1 MRAASGKGL
10 IVRHRSLLVLTTTVT
25 VGALTLSACGSRDDK
40 SGGGDS
46 GAKTTVVI
54 GVDAPL
60 TGDLSALGQGIK
72 NSSDLA
78 VRTAN
83 KNNEVDG
90 VTFKIQAL
98 DDQGQAGTGQQN
110 ATKFVGNPDVI
121 GVVGPL
127 NSHVGQ
133 SMQKVFGN
141 ADLVQVSPATTAP
154 ELTQGPNWQKG
165 AKKRLFDTY
174 YRTCATDAVQGPYA
188 AQYLYTKR
196 KLKKAYIIDD
206 KKTYG
211 AGLAGTFTDE
221 FKKLGGKVVGT
232 DHINPDDRDFSAVAT
247 KVAKS
252 KADFV
257 YYGGEYPAGAP
268 LSAQISKAGSKALV
282 VGGDAL
288 YSDEYVK
295 LGKKNVEGDLATSVG
310 APLETLDTAKAFM
323 KNYKAA
329 GYKLPYEAYGGY
341 AYDSTW
347 AVIQAVKAVVEKN
360 DGKLPGSA
368 DNRDEARKQINEAMK
383 DVSFDGVT
391 GQVGFDK
398 YGDTTNK
405 QLSVYEVK
413 NGKHKPVQTGTFQ
426 EN

>member
-1 MRAASGKGL
+1 MGGRLSGKGL
-10 IVRHRSLLVLTTTVT
+10 IVRHRSLLILTATAT

-40 SGGGDS
+40 SGGSDS
-46 GAKTTVVI
+46 GSSTTVVI

-78 VRTAN
+78 VKTAN
-83 KNNEVDG
+83 KNNEIKG
-90 VTFKIQAL
+90 VTFKLEAL
-98 DDQGQAGTGQQN
+98 DDQAQAGTGQQN
-110 ATKFVGNPDVI
+110 ATKLVGNDEVV

-141 ADLVQVSPATTAP
+141 AGLVQVSPANTAP
-154 ELTQGPNWQKG
+154 ELSQGPNWQKG
-165 AKKRLFDTY
+165 DKKRLFDTY
-174 YRTCATDAVQGPYA
+174 FRTSTTDAVQGPYA
-188 AQYLYTKR
+188 AQYLFDKR

-268 LSAQISKAGSKALV
+268 LSAQITKAGSDAPV

-288 YSDEYVK
+288 YSEEYIK
-295 LGKKNVEGDLATSVG
+295 LGKKNVDGDLATSVG
-310 APLETLDTAKAFM
+310 APLETLDTAKTFM
-323 KNYKAA
+323 KNYRAA
-329 GYKLPYEAYGGY
+329 DYKLPYEAYGGY

-347 AVIQAVKAVVEKN
+347 AIIQAVKAVAEKN
-360 DGKLPGSA
+360 DGELPGSM
-368 DNRDEARKQINEAMK
+368 DDTRKQITEAMQ
-383 DVSFDGVT
+383 DVRFKGVT
-391 GQVGFDK
+391 GDVAFDE

-413 NGKHKPVQTGTFQ
+413 GGKHEPVRTGTFG
-426 EN
+426 ED

>member
-1 MRAASGKGL
+1 M
-10 IVRHRSLLVLTTTVT
+10 RHRSLLVLTTTVT

-46 GAKTTVVI
+46 GDKTTVVI

-72 NSSDLA
+72 NSSELA
-78 VRTAN
+78 VKTAN
-83 KNNEVDG
+83 KNNEVKG
-90 VTFKIQAL
+90 VTFKLESL

-110 ATKFVGNPDVI
+110 ATKLVGNEQVA

-141 ADLVQVSPATTAP
+141 ANLVQISPANTAP

-165 AKKRLFDTY
+165 EKKRLFNTY
-174 YRTCATDAVQGPYA
+174 FRTSTTDAVQGPYA
-188 AQYLYTKR
+188 AQYLYNQR
-196 KLKKAYIIDD
+196 KFKKAYIIDD

-232 DHINPDDRDFSAVAT
+232 DHINPDDRDFSAVGT

-288 YSDEYVK
+288 YSEEYIK

-310 APLETLDTAKAFM
+310 APLETLDTAKTFM
-323 KNYKAA
+323 KDYKAA

-341 AYDSTW
+341 SYDSAW
-347 AVIQAVKAVVEKN
+347 AIIQAVKAVVEKN
-360 DGKLPGSA
+360 DGKLP
-368 DNRDEARKQINEAMK
+368 DNIDETRKQVTEAVQ
-383 DVSFDGVT
+383 DVKFKGVT
-391 GQVGFDK
+391 GDVAFDK

-413 NGKHKPVQTGTFQ
+413 DGKHKPVKTGTFK
-426 EN
+426 ER

>member
-1 MRAASGKGL
+1 M
-10 IVRHRSLLVLTTTVT
+10 RHRSLLILTATAT

-40 SGGGDS
+40 SGGSDS
-46 GAKTTVVI
+46 GSSTTVVI

-78 VRTAN
+78 VKTAN
-83 KNNEVDG
+83 KNNEVKG
-90 VTFKIQAL
+90 VTFKLEAL
-98 DDQGQAGTGQQN
+98 DDQAQAGTGQQN
-110 ATKFVGNPDVI
+110 ATKLVGNDEVV

-141 ADLVQVSPATTAP
+141 AGLVQVSPANTAP
-154 ELTQGPNWQKG
+154 ELSQGPNWQKG
-165 AKKRLFDTY
+165 DKKRLFDTY
-174 YRTCATDAVQGPYA
+174 FRTSTTDAVQGPYA
-188 AQYLYTKR
+188 AQYLFDKR

-268 LSAQISKAGSKALV
+268 LSAQITKAGSDAPV

-288 YSDEYVK
+288 YSEEYIK
-295 LGKKNVEGDLATSVG
+295 LGKKNVDGDLATSVG
-310 APLETLDTAKAFM
+310 APLETLDTAKTFM
-323 KNYKAA
+323 KNYRAA
-329 GYKLPYEAYGGY
+329 DYKLPYEAYGGY

-347 AVIQAVKAVVEKN
+347 AIIQAVKAVAEKN
-360 DGKLPGSA
+360 DGKLPGSM
-368 DNRDEARKQINEAMK
+368 DDTRKQITEAMQ
-383 DVSFDGVT
+383 DVRFKGVT
-391 GQVGFDK
+391 GDVAFDE

-413 NGKHKPVQTGTFQ
+413 GGKHEPVRTGTFG
-426 EN
+426 ED

>member
-1 MRAASGKGL
+1 M
-10 IVRHRSLLVLTTTVT
+10 RHRSLLILTTTVT

-40 SGGGDS
+40 GGSGDS
-46 GAKTTVVI
+46 GGKTTVTI
-54 GVDAPL
+54 GLDAPL

-78 VRTAN
+78 VKTAN
-83 KNNEVDG
+83 KNNEVKG
-90 VTFKIQAL
+90 VTFKLEAL

-110 ATKFVGNPDVI
+110 ATKFVGNEDVV

-154 ELTQGPNWQKG
+154 QLTQGPNWQDG
-165 AKKRLFDTY
+165 KKARLFDTF
-174 YRTCATDAVQGPYA
+174 YRTATTDAVQGPYA
-188 AQYLYTKR
+188 AQYLFDK
-196 KLKKAYIIDD
+196 KKFKKAYIIDD

-211 AGLAGTFTDE
+211 AGLAGTFQTE
-221 FKKLGGKVVGT
+221 FKKLGGKIVGS
-232 DHINPDDRDFSAVAT
+232 DHINPEDRDFSAVAT

-257 YYGGEYPAGAP
+257 YIGSEYPTAAP
-268 LSAQISKAGSKALV
+268 LSAQIKKAGGTMPA

-288 YSDEYVK
+288 YSAEYIK
-295 LGKKNVEGDLATSVG
+295 LHKKKSEGDMATSVG
-310 APLETLDTAKAFM
+310 APLETLDTAKTFM
-323 KNYKAA
+323 KNYKAG

-341 AYDSTW
+341 SYDSAW

-360 DGKLPGSA
+360 DGKLP
-368 DNRDEARKQINEAMK
+368 DDMDDARKQITEAMK
-383 DVSFDGVT
+383 DVKFSGVT
-391 GQVGFDK
+391 GEVAFDK

-413 NGKHKPVQTGTFQ
+413 GGKHVPVQTGTFQ

>member
-1 MRAASGKGL
+1 M
-10 IVRHRSLLVLTTTVT
+10 RHRSLLILTATAT

-40 SGGGDS
+40 SGGSDS
-46 GAKTTVVI
+46 GSSTTVVI

-78 VRTAN
+78 VKTAN
-83 KNNEVDG
+83 KNNEIKG
-90 VTFKIQAL
+90 VTFKLEAL
-98 DDQGQAGTGQQN
+98 DDQAQAGTGQQN
-110 ATKFVGNPDVI
+110 ATKLVGNDEVV

-141 ADLVQVSPATTAP
+141 AGLVQVSPANTAP
-154 ELTQGPNWQKG
+154 ELSQGPNWQKG
-165 AKKRLFDTY
+165 DKKRLFDTY
-174 YRTCATDAVQGPYA
+174 FRTSTTDAVQGPYA
-188 AQYLYTKR
+188 AQYLFDKR

-268 LSAQISKAGSKALV
+268 LSAQITKAGSDAPV

-288 YSDEYVK
+288 YSEEYIK
-295 LGKKNVEGDLATSVG
+295 LGKKNVDGDLATSVG
-310 APLETLDTAKAFM
+310 APLETLDTAKTFM
-323 KNYKAA
+323 KNYRAA
-329 GYKLPYEAYGGY
+329 DYKLPYEAYGGY

-347 AVIQAVKAVVEKN
+347 AIIQAVKAVAEKN
-360 DGKLPGSA
+360 DGELPGSM
-368 DNRDEARKQINEAMK
+368 DDTRKQITEAMQ
-383 DVSFDGVT
+383 DVRFKGVT
-391 GQVGFDK
+391 GDVAFDE

-413 NGKHKPVQTGTFQ
+413 GGKHEPVRTGTFG
-426 EN
+426 ED

>member
-1 MRAASGKGL
+1 M
-10 IVRHRSLLVLTTTVT
+10 RHRSLLILTATVT
-25 VGALTLSACGSRDDK
+25 VGALSLSACGSRDGK
-40 SGGGDS
+40 SGGDS
-46 GAKTTVVI
+46 GEKTTVVI

-78 VRTAN
+78 VKTAN
-83 KNNEVDG
+83 KNDEVKG
-90 VTFKIQAL
+90 VTFKLESL
-98 DDQGQAGTGQQN
+98 DDQAQAGTGQQN
-110 ATKFVGNPDVI
+110 ATKLVGNDQVV

-141 ADLVQVSPATTAP
+141 AHLVQVSPANTAP
-154 ELTQGPNWQKG
+154 ELSQGPNWQKG
-165 AKKRLFDTY
+165 QKKRLFDTY
-174 YRTCATDAVQGPYA
+174 FRTSTTDAVQGPYA
-188 AQYLYTKR
+188 AQYLYNKR

-232 DHINPDDRDFSAVAT
+232 DHINPDDRDFSAVGT

-268 LSAQISKAGSKALV
+268 LSAQITKAGSKALV

-288 YSDEYVK
+288 YSEEYIK

-310 APLETLDTAKAFM
+310 APLETLDTAKTFM
-323 KNYKAA
+323 KDYKAA

-341 AYDSTW
+341 SYDSTW
-347 AVIQAVKAVVEKN
+347 AIIQAVKAVVEKN
-360 DGKLPGSA
+360 DGKLP
-368 DNRDEARKQINEAMK
+368 DTIDDTRKQITEAMQ
-383 DVSFDGVT
+383 DVRFEGVT
-391 GQVGFDK
+391 GDVSFDK

-413 NGKHKPVQTGTFQ
+413 DGKHKPVKTGTFQ
-426 EN
+426 EG